1 MAEEPGAV
9 AASAEI
15 SVEAL
20 KKAEEFVEQEEGAAN
35 RLGGI
40 TGKLVTALAVIMTLF
55 HLYAAYAIVP
65 TQTLRPVHVAFVL
78 TLIFLL
84 FPVMPRFRDRIRWW
98 DVGLAAVSIG
108 VIW

>member
-1 MAEEPGAV
+1 MAEEKGAPAV
-9 AASAEI
+9 EI
-15 SVEAL
+15 SAEAL

-35 RLGGI
+35 RLGGL
-40 TGKLVTALAVIMTLF
+40 TGKLVSALAVIMTLF
-55 HLYAAYAIVP
+55 HLYAAYDIVP

-84 FPVMPRFRDRIRWW
+84 FPVLPRFRDRIRWW
-98 DVGLAAVSIG
+98 DLLLGAVSIG